1 MKNKPIWIIPVL
13 IIWSGILLYAFP
25 NPLDLFLDNWIIMPI
40 AFLAAVVANATA
52 IGGGFLFVPL
62 FIFAYSLQP
71 LTALKLSLS
80 TQAFG
85 MTAGALGW
93 SREFIIG
100 RLFLIGSVASA
111 GGMILGTLYWQISN
125 VMIKQIFGWVSLFIF
140 VAVILEARFADK
152 SSATTLNNHSLL
164 LQAGFIIA
172 TFFGGLLTA
181 WTAIGVG
188 EVVALY
194 LLFVYRLRI
203 ETAIATGISVLAL
216 DSVIGLILH
225 IDLGGIPYEFLIFT
239 VPAVIIGGWYG
250 ARVGIFLENV
260 LFHSPEKQVTS
271 RKKNKSPLRWIFA
284 GVILLDGSV
293 MLIQSYLSK

>member
-1 MKNKPIWIIPVL
+1 MKIKPLWIIA
-13 IIWSGILLYAFP
+13 ILLIWLILFVNVFS
-25 NPLDLFLDNWIIMPI
+25 NPAALLADNWIILPI

-62 FIFAYSLQP
+62 FIFAYGLLPIS
-71 LTALKLSLS
+71 ALKLSLA

-93 SREFIIG
+93 SREYIIG
-100 RLFLIGSVASA
+100 RLFIIGSLASA
-111 GGMILGTLYWQISN
+111 VGMIVGTLYWQVSN
-125 VMIKQIFGWVSLFIF
+125 IMIKQIFGWVSLFIF
-140 VAVILEARFADK
+140 IAVILESRYADK
-152 SSATTLNNHSLL
+152 STDTAPRNNSLL
-164 LQAGFIIA
+164 QQSGFIVA
-172 TFFGGLLTA
+172 TFFGGLITA

-203 ETAIATGISVLAL
+203 ETAIATGISILAV
-216 DSVIGLILH
+216 DSIVGLILH
-225 IDLGGIPYEFLIFT
+225 IDLGGIPYEYLAFT

-250 ARVGIFLENV
+250 ARVGLFLENI
-260 LFHSPEKQVTS
+260 LFHTS
-271 RKKNKSPLRWIFA
+271 TTNNINRSKSKSPLRWIFA